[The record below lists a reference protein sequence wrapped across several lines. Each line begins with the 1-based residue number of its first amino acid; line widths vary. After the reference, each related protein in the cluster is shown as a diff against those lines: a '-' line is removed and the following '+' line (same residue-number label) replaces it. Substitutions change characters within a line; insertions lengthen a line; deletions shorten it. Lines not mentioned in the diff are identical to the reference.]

1 MRGIERA
8 KVWYEGHLSPLLE
21 SDFGELFPRIAVG
34 MAGRGS
40 ECFGFDDEISR
51 DHDASVGVSLWLT
64 DEDEARYG
72 FRLQRAYDKLAK
84 ETLPREGEGRE
95 SKLGP
100 CEHGVVRI
108 GDFYRRHT
116 GIPRAPE
123 NWREWLY
130 TPEYAFAEATN
141 GEVFR
146 DELGAFTGIRDAIL
160 HDMPEDVRLKK
171 LAARTVMM
179 AQSGQYN
186 FARCLRHGEGGAA
199 ALALGEFVRNA
210 VSLVFLLNFRFA
222 PYYKWMFRA
231 MRQLPELGE
240 LTCDLE
246 SLLTKEEPEQLKQ
259 ERIEKVCAEVLKK
272 LRSEELTSGTDPY
285 LEPHAFEIMKRI
297 RSRELRELH
306 VMEG

>member
-21 SDFGELFPRIAVG
+21 SDFGELLPRIAVG

-40 ECFGFDDEISR
+40 ECFGFDDDVSQ
-51 DHDASVGVSLWLT
+51 DHDFAVGVTLWLT
-64 DEDEARYG
+64 NEDETRYG
-72 FRLQRAYDKLAK
+72 FRLQRAYDKLVK
-84 ETLPREGEGRE
+84 ETLPRPEGQG

-116 GIPRAPE
+116 GLPRAPE

-146 DELGAFTGIRDAIL
+146 DDPGVFTGIRNVIL

-171 LAARTVMM
+171 LAARVIMM

-240 LTCDLE
+240 LSCDLE
-246 SLLTKEEPEQLKQ
+246 SLLTKEEPEKLKQ

-272 LRSEELTSGTDPY
+272 LRSEELTAGTDPY

>member
-1 MRGIERA
+1 MQGIERA
-8 KVWYEGHLSPLLE
+8 KVWYGEHLAPLLE
-21 SDFGELFPRIAVG
+21 SEFGELLPRVAVG

-40 ECFGFDDEISR
+40 ECFGFDDDVSQ
-51 DHDASVGVSLWLT
+51 DHDFAVGVTLWLT
-64 DEDEARYG
+64 DEDETRYG
-72 FRLQRAYDKLAK
+72 FRLQRAYDKLVK
-84 ETLPREGEGRE
+84 ETLPRPEGEV

-116 GIPRAPE
+116 GLPRAPE
-123 NWREWLY
+123 TWREWLY

-146 DELGAFTGIRDAIL
+146 DDPRVFTGIRNSIL

-171 LAARTVMM
+171 LAARVIMM

-210 VSLVFLLNFRFA
+210 VSLIFLLNFRFA

-231 MRQLPELGE
+231 MRQLPELGA
-240 LTCDLE
+240 LTGDLE
-246 SLLTKEEPEQLKQ
+246 SLLTKEEPEKLKQ

-272 LRSEELTSGTDPY
+272 LRSEELTTGTDPY

>member
-1 MRGIERA
+1 MQGIERA
-8 KVWYEGHLSPLLE
+8 KVWYEGHLAPLLE
-21 SDFGELFPRIAVG
+21 SGFGELLPRVAVG

-40 ECFGFDDEISR
+40 ECFGFDDDVSQ
-51 DHDASVGVSLWLT
+51 DHDFAVGVTLWLT
-64 DEDEARYG
+64 DEDEACFG
-72 FRLQRAYDKLAK
+72 FRLQRAYDKLVK
-84 ETLPREGEGRE
+84 ETLPREGGGKE

-116 GIPRAPE
+116 GLPRAPE
-123 NWREWLY
+123 TWREWLY

-146 DELGAFTGIRDAIL
+146 DDLAVFTGIRNAIL

-171 LAARTVMM
+171 LAARVVMM

-231 MRQLPELGE
+231 MRQLPELGD

-246 SLLTKEEPEQLKQ
+246 SLLTKEEPEKLKQ